1 MREFTSAKMPGWT
14 LRVVSES
21 SCELQPLVELANDSI
36 SAQTKLLVLVGLHC
50 DLTFRPSL
58 ADGRP
63 GLLHVNNTPRF
74 DYLINIMTTWNYQWQ
89 KTRGITV
96 IWTLPHPA
104 NFRLY
109 NEQRS
114 RMLGNGEL
122 DFIQRDEAGWFEAR
136 MDAILLAMAEMLRG
150 QPICFLELRLIPH
163 DLSVYAGS
171 DGVHLGKLCQKT
183 VLDLLIEK
191 CLELY
196 PSTAL
201 DEVTRVMTQEAKMK
215 RKQSRRRRR
224 MRNSVKKLVV
234 GHAGNITS
242 QLSYQR
248 ENVKIKLD

>member
-104 NFRLY
+104 NFRVY

-114 RMLGNGEL
+114 QMLGYGGL
-122 DFIQRDEAGWFEAR
+122 GLIQRDEARWFEAR
-136 MDAILLAMAEMLRG
+136 MDAILLAMAESLRK
-150 QPICFLELRLIPH
+150 QPICFLELRLMPY
-163 DLSVYAGS
+163 DLSENSGS
-171 DGVHLGKLCQKT
+171 DGVHLGKRCQKT
-183 VLDLLIEK
+183 VLDSLIQK
-191 CLELY
+191 SLELY
-196 PSTAL
+196 PTITL
-201 DEVTRVMTQEAKMK
+201 DAVARVMPQEAKMK
-215 RKQSRRRRR
+215 RNQSRRRRR
-224 MRNSVKKLVV
+224 MHNSVKKLVS
-234 GHAGNITS
+234 GSAGNIAS
-242 QLSYQR
+242 RLSYQKEDR
-248 ENVKIKLD
+248 K